1 MLVVSVYLGLK
12 YLVCFCFGVP
22 KGIYEGSKQ
31 GWIGSTLESYV

>member
-1 MLVVSVYLGLK
+1 MSGVGVYLGLN

-31 GWIGSTLESYV
+31 G